1 MAAASLKLSYSA
13 KPLALAPGSHL
24 LPLRAHHARPFPT
37 RLPPPPRVAVQ
48 HTAAPASNASP
59 RTASFDKEEAEAT
72 LRLLLEEE
80 NEAHIAAFLVLL
92 RAKGETY
99 EERRW
104 LLFPRSAAADIAGGV
119 GIVHGETYVD
129 GITAIYNLGDSL
141 SDTGNLARQGATG
154 GLLRYTTRLPYGVTV
169 GRATGRCSDG
179 YLIIDFL
186 ARDLGLPLLNP
197 CLDEG
202 ADFAHGVNFA
212 VAGATALNT
221 TALAARGITVP
232 LTNSSLDVQLRW
244 FKEFMN
250 STTSFP
256 QEIREKLSKS
266 LVMLGEIGG
275 NDYNYAFLQTWPMD
289 GGYSLG
295 NITRMIESVAT
306 AVDLVPEV
314 VQCIANAAKEVLDM
328 GATRVVIPGNFP
340 LGCVPSYMSAV
351 NVTDRAAYDARGCLV
366 ALNLFAALHNAW
378 LRRAVGEL
386 RRAYR
391 GAAVVAYADYSA
403 ATLDDAAALGFDE
416 RRVFRACCGV
426 GGKEGGAY
434 GFDVR
439 AMCGAPGTAACADP
453 GRYVSWDGV
462 HLTQRAYGVMAE
474 LLFRRGLVHP
484 PPINFTNGARA

>member
-1 MAAASLKLSYSA
+1 MALVPLVTVLLFAGSCLGSAPPTTSPAASAASTA
-13 KPLALAPGSHL
+13 
-24 LPLRAHHARPFPT
+24 T
-37 RLPPPPRVAVQ
+37 RTVV
-48 HTAAPASNASP
+48 
-59 RTASFDKEEAEAT
+59 
-72 LRLLLEEE
+72 
-80 NEAHIAAFLVLL
+80 
-92 RAKGETY
+92 
-99 EERRW
+99 
-104 LLFPRSAAADIAGGV
+104 
-119 GIVHGETYVD
+119 VD
-129 GITAIYNLGDSL
+129 GITAIYKPRRLAVGHR
-141 SDTGNLARQGATG
+141 NLARQGATG

-197 CLDEG
+197 YLDEG

-221 TALAARGITVP
+221 TALAARRITVP
-232 LTNSSLDVQLRW
+232 HTNSPFDVQLR
-244 FKEFMN
+244 FFCFREGYFLSGLYIQPDIYGYRK
-250 STTSFP
+250 
-256 QEIREKLSKS
+256 IREKLSKS

-295 NITRMIESVAT
+295 NVTRMIESVAT

-314 VQCIANAAKEVLDM
+314 VQSIASAAKEVLDM
-328 GATRVVIPGNFP
+328 GATRVVIPGNLP

-351 NVTDRAAYDARGCLV
+351 NATDRAAYDARGCLV

-403 ATLDDAAALGFDE
+403 AYAATLDGAAALGFDE
-416 RRVFRACCGV
+416 RRVFRACCGAGA
-426 GGKEGGAY
+426 GGKGGGGAY

-484 PPINFTNGARA
+484 PPINFTNSARA

>member
-1 MAAASLKLSYSA
+1 MALVPLVTVLLFAGSCLGSAPPTTSPAASAASTA
-13 KPLALAPGSHL
+13 
-24 LPLRAHHARPFPT
+24 T
-37 RLPPPPRVAVQ
+37 RTVV
-48 HTAAPASNASP
+48 
-59 RTASFDKEEAEAT
+59 
-72 LRLLLEEE
+72 
-80 NEAHIAAFLVLL
+80 
-92 RAKGETY
+92 
-99 EERRW
+99 
-104 LLFPRSAAADIAGGV
+104 
-119 GIVHGETYVD
+119 VD

-197 CLDEG
+197 YLDEG

-232 LTNSSLDVQLRW
+232 HTNSPLDLRW

-250 STTSFP
+250 STTSSP

-289 GGYSLG
+289 GGARHGRDAGGEL
-295 NITRMIESVAT
+295 
-306 AVDLVPEV
+306 
-314 VQCIANAAKEVLDM
+314 
-328 GATRVVIPGNFP
+328 VIPGNLP
-340 LGCVPSYMSAV
+340 LGCVPSYMSAL
-351 NVTDRAAYDARGCLV
+351 NATDRAAYDARGCLV

-403 ATLDDAAALGFDE
+403 AYAATLDGAAALGFDE
-416 RRVFRACCGV
+416 RRAGDGGVRGPGEVNTCGV
-426 GGKEGGAY
+426 TELAIVSILSSTRHTMPPDQKVAL
-434 GFDVR
+434 FQ
-439 AMCGAPGTAACADP
+439 AALA
-453 GRYVSWDGV
+453 
-462 HLTQRAYGVMAE
+462 
-474 LLFRRGLVHP
+474 
-484 PPINFTNGARA
+484 N

>member
-1 MAAASLKLSYSA
+1 MALVPLVTVLLFAGSCLGSAPPTTSPAASAASTA
-13 KPLALAPGSHL
+13 
-24 LPLRAHHARPFPT
+24 T
-37 RLPPPPRVAVQ
+37 RTVV
-48 HTAAPASNASP
+48 
-59 RTASFDKEEAEAT
+59 
-72 LRLLLEEE
+72 
-80 NEAHIAAFLVLL
+80 
-92 RAKGETY
+92 
-99 EERRW
+99 
-104 LLFPRSAAADIAGGV
+104 
-119 GIVHGETYVD
+119 VD
-129 GITAIYNLGDSL
+129 GITAIYKPRRLAVGHR
-141 SDTGNLARQGATG
+141 NLARQGATG

-197 CLDEG
+197 YHDEG

-221 TALAARGITVP
+221 TALAARRITVP
-232 LTNSSLDVQLRW
+232 HTNSPSDLRW

-250 STTSFP
+250 STTSSP

-295 NITRMIESVAT
+295 NVTRMIESVAT

-314 VQCIANAAKEVLDM
+314 VQSIASAAKEVLDM
-328 GATRVVIPGNFP
+328 GATRVVIPGNLP

-351 NVTDRAAYDARGCLV
+351 NATDRAAYDARGCLV

-403 ATLDDAAALGFDE
+403 EYAATLDGAAALGFDE
-416 RRVFRACCGV
+416 RRVFRACCGAGA
-426 GGKEGGAY
+426 GGKGGGGAY

-474 LLFRRGLVHP
+474 LLFRRGLLHP
-484 PPINFTNGARA
+484 PPINFTNSARA

>member
-1 MAAASLKLSYSA
+1 MALVPLVTVLLFAGSCLGSAPPTTSPAASAASTA
-13 KPLALAPGSHL
+13 
-24 LPLRAHHARPFPT
+24 T
-37 RLPPPPRVAVQ
+37 RTVV
-48 HTAAPASNASP
+48 
-59 RTASFDKEEAEAT
+59 
-72 LRLLLEEE
+72 
-80 NEAHIAAFLVLL
+80 
-92 RAKGETY
+92 
-99 EERRW
+99 
-104 LLFPRSAAADIAGGV
+104 
-119 GIVHGETYVD
+119 VD
-129 GITAIYNLGDSL
+129 GITAIYKPRRLAVGHR
-141 SDTGNLARQGATG
+141 NLARQGATG

-197 CLDEG
+197 YLDEG

-221 TALAARGITVP
+221 TALAARRITVP
-232 LTNSSLDVQLRW
+232 HTNSPLDLRW

-250 STTSFP
+250 STTSSP

-295 NITRMIESVAT
+295 NVTRMIESVAT

-314 VQCIANAAKEVLDM
+314 VQSIASAAKEVLDM
-328 GATRVVIPGNFP
+328 GATRVVIPGNLP

-351 NVTDRAAYDARGCLV
+351 NATDRAAYDARGCLV

-403 ATLDDAAALGFDE
+403 AYAATLDGAAALGFDE
-416 RRVFRACCGV
+416 RRVFRACCGK
-426 GGKEGGAY
+426 GGGGAY

-484 PPINFTNGARA
+484 PPINFTNSARA

>member
-1 MAAASLKLSYSA
+1 MALVPLVTVLLFAGSCLGSAPPTTSPAASAASTA
-13 KPLALAPGSHL
+13 
-24 LPLRAHHARPFPT
+24 T
-37 RLPPPPRVAVQ
+37 RTVV
-48 HTAAPASNASP
+48 
-59 RTASFDKEEAEAT
+59 
-72 LRLLLEEE
+72 
-80 NEAHIAAFLVLL
+80 
-92 RAKGETY
+92 
-99 EERRW
+99 
-104 LLFPRSAAADIAGGV
+104 
-119 GIVHGETYVD
+119 VD
-129 GITAIYNLGDSL
+129 GITAIYKPRRLAVGHR
-141 SDTGNLARQGATG
+141 NLARQGATG

-197 CLDEG
+197 YLDEG

-221 TALAARGITVP
+221 TALAARRITVP
-232 LTNSSLDVQLRW
+232 HTNSPLDGQLRFFLW

-250 STTSFP
+250 STTSSP

-295 NITRMIESVAT
+295 NVTRMIESVAT

-314 VQCIANAAKEVLDM
+314 VQSIASAAKEVLDM
-328 GATRVVIPGNFP
+328 GATRVVIPGNLP

-351 NVTDRAAYDARGCLV
+351 NATDRAAYDARGCLV

-403 ATLDDAAALGFDE
+403 AYAATLDGAAALGFDE
-416 RRVFRACCGV
+416 RRVFRACCGK
-426 GGKEGGAY
+426 GGGGAY

-484 PPINFTNGARA
+484 PPINFTNSARA